1 MSNIEYQTMFALW
14 CLIKAPLML
23 GTDLNQMSME
33 SESYKIISNERL
45 IAINQDPLGK
55 RNIVQYISKFMGLL
69 NTVDSGNSELGFV
82 TNFVY

>member
-23 GTDLNQMSME
+23 GTDLTQMSME

-55 RNIVQYISKFMGLL
+55 KLFSNTYIYGIK
-69 NTVDSGNSELGFV
+69 
-82 TNFVY
+82 